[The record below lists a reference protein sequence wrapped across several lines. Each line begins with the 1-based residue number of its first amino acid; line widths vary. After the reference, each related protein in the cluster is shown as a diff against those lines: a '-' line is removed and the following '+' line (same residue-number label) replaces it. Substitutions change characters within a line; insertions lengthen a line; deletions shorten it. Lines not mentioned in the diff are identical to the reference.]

1 MRTAI
6 AARALAR
13 SGMALAVLLAT
24 TLAVH
29 AQDVQ
34 SFPNKA
40 VRIVVP
46 KAPGG
51 IDDSVARL
59 VAQQLQA
66 VWKQP
71 VLIENRPGAAA
82 ITGAV
87 SAIKSAPDGYTLLFI
102 NSVGQ
107 IVAGAMKEPA
117 PYDPVKDFVP
127 VSVNAI
133 YTSAWIVSTTLA
145 VKSMSELIAHAK
157 ANPGKLHFGSSGYG
171 SLPQLAVELLMQQTG
186 TKMIHVPYKGG
197 GEAIVGLA
205 SRQIA
210 VYLTD
215 LNTALGGVKR
225 GDARALAQSGFEK
238 SPLFPD
244 VPLINEA
251 GLEELQKPRA
261 LGLVAP
267 PGTPAGLVAKINA
280 DVNRAM
286 ADPDIRQKAEAMGV
300 QIVAEPASSF
310 GTIIANDVKIWSPIA
325 KALAP
330 ETSN

>member
-1 MRTAI
+1 MSFAFRAI
-6 AARALAR
+6 VRPSFALA
-13 SGMALAVLLAT
+13 LLFGT
-24 TLAVH
+24 TFAAH
-29 AQDVQ
+29 SQDPQ
-34 SFPNKA
+34 SFPNKP
-40 VRIVVP
+40 VKIVVP

-59 VAQQLQA
+59 VAQQLQTL
-66 VWKQP
+66 WKQP
-71 VLIENRPGAAA
+71 VQVENRPGAAA
-82 ITGAV
+82 VTGAV

-107 IVAGAMKEPA
+107 IVAGAMKEPP
-117 PYDPVKDFVP
+117 PYDPVADFIP
-127 VSVNAI
+127 VSINAT
-133 YTSAWIVSTTLA
+133 YTSAWIVSTSLP
-145 VKSMSELIAHAK
+145 VNSMSELIAHLK

-171 SLPQLAVELLMQQTG
+171 SLPQLAVELLMRQTG

-197 GEAIVGLA
+197 GEAIIGLA

-215 LNTALGGVKR
+215 LNTALGAVNR
-225 GDARALAQSGFEK
+225 GDARALAQSGSEK

-244 VPLINEA
+244 VPLIAEA

-267 PGTPAGLVAKINA
+267 SGTPAAIIAKINA

-286 ADPDIRQKAEAMGV
+286 TGEDIKKKAEAMGV
-300 QIVAEPASSF
+300 QLVAEPPASF
-310 GTIIANDVKIWSPIA
+310 GSVIANDVKIWAPIA

-330 ETSN
+330 EGSN